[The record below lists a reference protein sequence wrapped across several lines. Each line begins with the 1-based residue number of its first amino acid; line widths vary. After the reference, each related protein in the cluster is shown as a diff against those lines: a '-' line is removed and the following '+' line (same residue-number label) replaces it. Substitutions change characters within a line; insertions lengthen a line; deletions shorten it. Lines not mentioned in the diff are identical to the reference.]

1 LEEYGMKSRTDL
13 LKEVLGL
20 IPILITLILI
30 LVYLCRNLSEQ
41 TLLS

>member
-1 LEEYGMKSRTDL
+1 MKNKINL

-30 LVYLCRNLSEQ
+30 LVYFYQNLSQ
-41 TLLS
+41 RSLLS